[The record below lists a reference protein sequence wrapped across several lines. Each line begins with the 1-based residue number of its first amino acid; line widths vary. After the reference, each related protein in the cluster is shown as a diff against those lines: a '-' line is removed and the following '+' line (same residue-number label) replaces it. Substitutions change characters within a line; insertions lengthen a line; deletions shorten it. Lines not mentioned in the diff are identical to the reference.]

1 MTVNVIPKR
10 LQRVWDKWNIRG
22 SVLASLCLQI
32 LLIFLAPLRK
42 QARGYIIIPIVWTS
56 YLLADFVAAYAIG
69 LISNNQGDKCDKSNV
84 NDALS
89 AFWAPFLLLHLG
101 GPDSITA
108 FSLEDNELWIRHLF
122 GLIAELIMVVYVFT
136 QAIPF
141 SFWLQ
146 TLLVL
151 LAGLIKYAERTR
163 ALYLACLGN
172 FKDSLK
178 PKPDAGPN
186 YAQLM
191 GEYSSML
198 EAGLPVKFIT
208 VNESERQ
215 GNKENERQANSE
227 VKPLNDIEIVREG
240 FRFYQIFR
248 GLIVDHMFSF
258 QERDE
263 SRSFFLG
270 LNAQCA
276 FRVMEVELNFMYD
289 ALFTKMATV
298 YKSYLGYIFRFICTA
313 LIVAT
318 YILFQSHHK
327 PHIHPFD
334 IAITYSLLI
343 GAIILDIVALIKLI
357 LSDWTLA
364 LLKLKK
370 VLRPIYTIGKYISFR
385 RRWSESMGQHNL
397 ISFCLKRRFKLLDEV
412 VEYVGLKEIFE
423 FMMHRDFISVENDLK
438 DFIFNQL
445 KAKADEAKD
454 AISAREIHSS
464 KGHMAVLRYT
474 SRESIVA
481 TVGENVEFN
490 ESVLKW
496 HIATDILYFES
507 TELKDNKNNRNFSK
521 IVTDC
526 IVKHWKKKNPI
537 TDRKEAH
544 DVDHKKLCNQLS
556 DYMLYLLFMQP
567 SLTSAVSGIFQIRF
581 QDTCEEAKEFL
592 RRFKMTPDRS
602 RPSDQTMEKEARAE
616 LLKVATPV
624 KPVEIK
630 GDRSK
635 SVLFEACMLAKDLK
649 RVDDD
654 KMWKMMSEVLVELL
668 SYGASHC
675 RGNAHAQQLTK
686 GGELVT
692 FVWLLMAH
700 FGLGDQ
706 FRIQA
711 GHARAKLITETE
723 REMSEENTE
732 KESAM

>member
-32 LLIFLAPLRK
+32 LLIFLAPSRK
-42 QARGYIIIPIVWTS
+42 RARGYIIIPIVWTS

-69 LISNNQGDKCDKSNV
+69 LISNNQGDKCDKGNV

-89 AFWAPFLLLHLG
+89 AFWASFLLLHLG

-198 EAGLPVKFIT
+198 EAELPVKFIT

-215 GNKENERQANSE
+215 ANKEHERQANSE
-227 VKPLNDIEIVREG
+227 VKLNDIEIVREG

-263 SRSFFLG
+263 SRRFFLG
-270 LNAQCA
+270 LKKAQDA

-343 GAIILDIVALIKLI
+343 GAIILDIVALIKLV

-364 LLKLKK
+364 LLQLQKSLPLLKVK
-370 VLRPIYTIGKYISFR
+370 EVLWPVYTIGKYISFR

-397 ISFCLKRRFKLLDEV
+397 ISFCLVSLERRLKLLDEV
-412 VEYVGLKEIFE
+412 VDYVGLKEIFE
-423 FMMHRDFISVENDLK
+423 FMTHRDFISVGNDLK
-438 DFIFNQL
+438 EFIFNEL

-464 KGHMAVLRYT
+464 RGHMAVLRYT

-496 HIATDILYFES
+496 HIATDLLYFES
-507 TELKDNKNNRNFSK
+507 
-521 IVTDC
+521 
-526 IVKHWKKKNPI
+526 
-537 TDRKEAH
+537 KEH
-544 DVDHKKLCNQLS
+544 NDKKKLCKQLS

-567 SLTSAVSGIFQIRF
+567 SLMSAVSGIFQIRF
-581 QDTCEEAKEFL
+581 QDTCEEAKEFV
-592 RRFKMTPDRS
+592 RRLKMTPDRS
-602 RPSDQTMEKEARAE
+602 QPSDQTMEKRARAQLLE
-616 LLKVATPV
+616 LATPV

-635 SVLFEACMLAKDLK
+635 SVLFDACMLAKDLK
-649 RVDDD
+649 SVDDD

-732 KESAM
+732 KESAV